1 MGEDVEKKTEFKTE
15 CGKEKN
21 GKSGYIA
28 ENSENRTV
36 IIMKNIHIYKYK
48 G

>member
-1 MGEDVEKKTEFKTE
+1 MWLKINVAKK
-15 CGKEKN
+15 
-21 GKSGYIA
+21 KSGENGYTA

>member
-1 MGEDVEKKTEFKTE
+1 MWLKINVAKKKSGE
-15 CGKEKN
+15 
-21 GKSGYIA
+21 SGYIA